1 MLVWSEPRPTRKA
14 RATDAMTKTVKHP
27 LVLCTV
33 ARLFWQERKI
43 EKAREWFDRAAKAAS
58 ADEFDSGDIWA
69 WWYKFEK
76 EHGTKVKTWSIS
88 KLILILMRMA
98 AGASEGSGG
107 QVCSGGTKTWA
118 SLASSGK
125 GSEKCSEKHERYP
138 EIGYCNAVIFYS
150 FDAYPSY
157 FIVELILDVSFN
169 ALYNKLLGNS
179 LKFYGRII
187 RLEEAECEFGNGPG
201 F

>member
-76 EHGTKVKTWSIS
+76 EHGTKVKPCSPLKS
-88 KLILILMRMA
+88 ILILWPQEHRKEVVNKCVA
-98 AGASEGSGG
+98 TGPRHG
-107 QVCSGGTKTWA
+107 QVWQAVAKDP
-118 SLASSGK
+118 K
-125 GSEKCSEKHERYP
+125 
-138 EIGYCNAVIFYS
+138 NAAKSTQDIL
-150 FDAYPSY
+150 
-157 FIVELILDVSFN
+157 ELVTAML
-169 ALYNKLLGNS
+169 
-179 LKFYGRII
+179 
-187 RLEEAECEFGNGPG
+187 
-201 F
+201 